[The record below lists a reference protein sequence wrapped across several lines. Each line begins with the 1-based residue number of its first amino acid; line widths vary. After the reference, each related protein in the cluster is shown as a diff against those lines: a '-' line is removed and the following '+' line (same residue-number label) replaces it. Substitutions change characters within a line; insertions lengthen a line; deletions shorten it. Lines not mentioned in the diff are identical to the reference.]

1 MSLLETGQ
9 RLLLSIIPC
18 SASVSSGCA
27 SETSS
32 NAGEGNGG
40 GGGSNGFDADYPDG
54 GTIKRKPQQQQLQP
68 QQPSHKSEVEAE
80 VVVEVSNTI
89 RRRQNAVQQVIHLK
103 GLDSSGQV

>member
-1 MSLLETGQ
+1 M
-9 RLLLSIIPC
+9 
-18 SASVSSGCA
+18 SSGCA

-32 NAGEGNGG
+32 NAGEG
-40 GGGSNGFDADYPDG
+40 GSNNGFDADYPDG